1 MIKRIFFFTLLFISL
16 LCSCVAKKTTTEY
29 KEIIKRDSVYI
40 IKNRFITQKVVDTLI
55 VKQPCDVITGKLK
68 EFEKEIRTN
77 NAKVTLKSV
86 KGDIQVYVNIDS
98 IVSSKIQEFKLNYKT
113 EKEIKEVETVIYRTP
128 LWVWLVILIESLI
141 IFILVKY

>member
-1 MIKRIFFFTLLFISL
+1 MIKRLFFFTLLFISL
-16 LCSCVAKKTTTEY
+16 FYSCVAKKTTTEY

-40 IKNRFITQKVVDTLI
+40 VKDRFITKKVVDTLI
-55 VKQPCDVITGKLK
+55 VNQPCDSITGKLK
-68 EFEKEIRTN
+68 DFEKEIRTN
-77 NAKVTLKSV
+77 NAKVVLKSV
-86 KGDIQVYVNIDS
+86 KGNIEVFVNIDS
-98 IVSSKIQEFKLNYKT
+98 IVSSKVQEFKLNYKT